1 MLIWRGPGYLLPL
14 LTIGVFVQ
22 AEKRLPVFVANQEL
36 WVAAGLASA
45 GLVCMLW
52 GLIANRGGTVQ
63 AVDRLTGL
71 IVNVRV
77 RHSRFGIR
85 MQGWGAL
92 SLLTAVVV
100 YILRGP

>member
-1 MLIWRGPGYLLPL
+1 MLLLL
-14 LTIGVFVQ
+14 MIGVFVQ
-22 AEKRLPVFVANQEL
+22 AEKRLPVVVANQEL

-52 GLIANRGGTVQ
+52 GLIANRRGTVQ

-71 IVNVRV
+71 VVRV
-77 RHSRFGIR
+77 RRSRFGTR
-85 MQGWGAL
+85 MQAWGGL

-100 YILRGP
+100 YILRER